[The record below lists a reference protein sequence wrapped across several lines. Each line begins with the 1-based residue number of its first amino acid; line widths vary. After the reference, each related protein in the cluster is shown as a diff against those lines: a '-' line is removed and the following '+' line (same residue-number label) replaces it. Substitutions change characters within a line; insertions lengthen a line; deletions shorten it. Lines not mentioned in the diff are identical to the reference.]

1 MRPCE
6 VCSKSQR
13 RKKVQAKFGKRVIC
27 LSCGA
32 KWMFD
37 DAGEVVP
44 RQPSA
49 LELAFRYNAMRH
61 TRDTDHRQ
69 RTVGQPAEPSALT

>member
-32 KWMFD
+32 KWMFGN
-37 DAGEVVP
+37 AGVCVGDTPHALKGGGFLGNARRTRP
-44 RQPSA
+44 R
-49 LELAFRYNAMRH
+49 
-61 TRDTDHRQ
+61 
-69 RTVGQPAEPSALT
+69 